1 MDIQKAFT
9 SGNRKALLTRV
20 NARTWL
26 YRVGFSGDLELKD
39 GGRTHTR
46 RLAMNHIKGWLKDA
60 REI

>member
-46 RLAMNHIKGWLKDA
+46 RLAMNHIKAG
-60 REI
+60 